1 MNCFYF
7 LKSLFTILFFLII
20 FTSCSFTT
28 TIYSDPK
35 GAKVFIDNVFVGETP
50 YIHSF
55 TSKEAKNQSIKLVV
69 ESPAPKKLS
78 TIEKIKMFE
87 KLSNEGK
94 ISKKKFD
101 KFRTRMERNKSPW
114 SNQKVPDG
122 LKKPIYQ
129 STR

>member
-1 MNCFYF
+1 MNCFDL
-7 LKSLFTILFFLII
+7 LKPFFTILFFLLI

-50 YIHSF
+50 YIHTF

-87 KLSNEGK
+87 KLSNG
-94 ISKKKFD
+94 S
-101 KFRTRMERNKSPW
+101 
-114 SNQKVPDG
+114 Q
-122 LKKPIYQ
+122 
-129 STR
+129 

>member
-7 LKSLFTILFFLII
+7 LKPLLSVLLFLII
-20 FTSCSFTT
+20 FTSCSLTT

-35 GAKVFIDNVFVGETP
+35 GAKVFIDNVYVGKTP
-50 YIHSF
+50 YIHTF
-55 TSKEAKNQSIKLVV
+55 TIKEAKNQSIKLVI

-87 KLSNEGK
+87 KLSNDGK

-101 KFRTRMERNKSPW
+101 KYRTKMERNKYPRPY
-114 SNQKVPDG
+114 QKVPDG
-122 LKKPIYQ
+122 LKKPIYKKN
-129 STR
+129 S